1 MARLLADGGSDSLVV
16 STVILE
22 ELAEVLSRQKFS
34 SRLTEAQRQRFVM
47 RVHAAAQWVE
57 PAARVH
63 ECRDPDDDMVLEAAL
78 AAMQAPSETVVIVSD
93 DRDLLTLDP
102 WRDIRIMKPEAA
114 MAMIEAGQR

>member
-1 MARLLADGGSDSLVV
+1 MARLLVDGGNDSLVV

-34 SRLTEAQRQRFVM
+34 SRLTAVQRQRFVLQ
-47 RVHAAAQWVE
+47 VHATAQWVE

-78 AAMQAPSETVVIVSD
+78 AAMQAPSEIVVIVSD
-93 DRDLLTLDP
+93 DQDLLTLDP
-102 WRDIRIMKPEAA
+102 WRGVRIVKPEAA
-114 MAMIEAGQR
+114 LAMIEGRQR